1 MGRLSHIIAFA
12 PAGVMELVDVA
23 DSKSAAGD
31 SVPVR
36 VRSPAP
42 CRSKEGFAPAL
53 FCKFSQ
59 TEKAR
64 RFKPTCFL
72 SCKMTLKLF
81 SADRQSRRR
90 GLRQNR
96 HRGFHRSHRR
106 GLRQSRRR
114 GFHRS
119 HRLGCCRN
127 HRHCRC
133 QSLRRGLC
141 CQSLQT
147 NRPSSRAVSAAG
159 AGGDCRRSCRRYKAV
174 SALPAGASGRP
185 NGAGVESAGDGV
197 PRRWDGTP
205 PSECPCQASC
215 SGGDSGDNACHQA

>member
-1 MGRLSHIIAFA
+1 MGRLSHIIALA

-81 SADRQSRRR
+81 SADRQSRHR
-90 GLRQNR
+90 GLRQN
-96 HRGFHRSHRR
+96 
-106 GLRQSRRR
+106 RRR

-119 HRLGCCRN
+119 HRLGYCRN

-147 NRPSSRAVSAAG
+147 NRPSSRVVSAAG

-174 SALPAGASGRP
+174 SALPAEASGRP

-205 PSECPCQASC
+205 PSECPCRASC
-215 SGGDSGDNACHQA
+215 SGGDSADNACHQA

>member
-1 MGRLSHIIAFA
+1 MGRLSHIIALA

-59 TEKAR
+59 AEKAR

-81 SADRQSRRR
+81 SADRQSRHR

-96 HRGFHRSHRR
+96 HRGFHRSHRL
-106 GLRQSRRR
+106 GLRQNRRR

-147 NRPSSRAVSAAG
+147 NRPSSRVVSAAG
-159 AGGDCRRSCRRYKAV
+159 AGGDYRRRSRRCAAV
-174 SALPAGASGRP
+174 WVRPAEDGGRP
-185 NGAGVESAGDGV
+185 NGADAGRAGDGA
-197 PRRWDGTP
+197 PRRWGDTS
-205 PSECPCQASC
+205 PSERPCRASC
-215 SGGDSGDNACHQA
+215 SGGDSGDNACRQA

>member
-1 MGRLSHIIAFA
+1 MGRLSHIIALA

-42 CRSKEGFAPAL
+42 RRSKEGFAPAL
-53 FCKFSQ
+53 FYFSQ
-59 TEKAR
+59 AEKAR

-81 SADRQSRRR
+81 SADRQSRHR
-90 GLRQNR
+90 GLRRSLR
-96 HRGFHRSHRR
+96 HGC
-106 GLRQSRRR
+106 LRQNRRR

-147 NRPSSRAVSAAG
+147 NRPSSRVVSAAG

-185 NGAGVESAGDGV
+185 NGAVVGRAGDGV

-205 PSECPCQASC
+205 PSECPCRASC
-215 SGGDSGDNACHQA
+215 SGGDSGDNAYRQA

>member
-1 MGRLSHIIAFA
+1 MGRLSHIIALA

-42 CRSKEGFAPAL
+42 CRSKEGFAPAF

-72 SCKMTLKLF
+72 SCKMTLKFF
-81 SADRQSRRR
+81 SADRQSRHR

-96 HRGFHRSHRR
+96 H
-106 GLRQSRRR
+106 R

-147 NRPSSRAVSAAG
+147 NRPSSRVVSAAG

-185 NGAGVESAGDGV
+185 NGAGVGRAGDGV

-205 PSECPCQASC
+205 PSECPCRASC